1 MSDEIIDQ
9 ILSDAAQAS
18 ARKRG
23 SNWLDAIPDEHR
35 RTLLL
40 IKQRFQATRHETK
53 TLPAKVAENIVKQF
67 EPLGCKF
74 PQTTKT
80 IASWLTSS

>member
-1 MSDEIIDQ
+1 MPDDLVDQ
-9 ILSDAAQAS
+9 ILADAAQAS
-18 ARKRG
+18 SLKRG

-35 RTLLL
+35 KTLLL

-53 TLPAKVAENIVKQF
+53 TMPSKLAENIVKRF
-67 EPLGCKF
+67 APLGCKF